1 MKLAERIS
9 LFTRGW
15 RRRSAPMLD
24 AAGCPLWLQKRRCP
38 TLKGWGRILR
48 QLDAMQWNLS
58 AEALRQLMI
67 DELEAGEG
75 EG

>member
-15 RRRSAPMLD
+15 RRRSGPMLD

-38 TLKGWGRILR
+38 TLKGWGRILH
-48 QLDAMQWNLS
+48 QLDAIQWNLS

-67 DELEAGEG
+67 DELEAKES
-75 EG
+75 E